1 MTTTQLD
8 RLLWF
13 EIITDVIIVA
23 FFFSSLGEVSVWKV
37 DNFLVCESGIH
48 VNYKY
53 VSESVYTI
61 ITMSFGC
68 MTFRVYECVSIY
80 ARACD
85 PACMRYR

>member
-8 RLLWF
+8 RMPWF
-13 EIITDVIIVA
+13 EFITDVIIVA
-23 FFFSSLGEVSVWKV
+23 FFFSSLGEANVWKV

-53 VSESVYTI
+53 VCENVYTI
-61 ITMSFGC
+61 ITMSFGY
-68 MTFRVYECVSIY
+68 TFRVYECVSIY